1 MKRRLLTAFLSLT
14 LAACAGTGRM
24 AETTLPRVADGWTPV
39 VATTRTVNLGLP
51 GGAVLAPGVAF
62 AGGVSIVVDA
72 TSPLRSLSDMKLTG
86 DGGFVT
92 VSDAGD
98 LALMQLRLDRRGRLT
113 GVDHPRIRRLTGLDG
128 KPIVEKADGDAE
140 GLVLT
145 GNGELLV
152 SFERDHRIW
161 SYGLLS
167 ALTAPRAV
175 PSPDHAFGENDGM
188 EGIAARHGPAPFAG
202 WRVTGESGGVWDC
215 APHLPC
221 QTVVAPPVPPLKDS
235 DYRITG
241 MDRDPSGDG
250 WLIVQRSYAPPIDAR
265 ARVRRMAPDGSLGP
279 VLIELKLPGTTD
291 NFEGIAAETRAGK
304 TRLYILSD
312 DNFSPAQRTLL
323 LAFDIQ

>member
-24 AETTLPRVADGWTPV
+24 AETALPRVADGWTPV
-39 VATTRTVNLGLP
+39 VATTRSVNLGLP

-62 AGGVSIVVDA
+62 SGGVSIVVDA

-113 GVDHPRIRRLTGLDG
+113 GVDHPRIRRLAGLDG

-188 EGIAARHGPAPFAG
+188 EGVAAAPGG

-215 APHLPC
+215 APGGGCL
-221 QTVVAPPVPPLKDS
+221 TVVAPPTPPLKDS
-235 DYRITG
+235 EYRITG

-250 WLIVQRSYAPPIDAR
+250 WLVVQRSYAPPIDAR

-291 NFEGIAAETRAGK
+291 NFEGIAAETRAGR

-323 LAFDIQ
+323 LAFDLN